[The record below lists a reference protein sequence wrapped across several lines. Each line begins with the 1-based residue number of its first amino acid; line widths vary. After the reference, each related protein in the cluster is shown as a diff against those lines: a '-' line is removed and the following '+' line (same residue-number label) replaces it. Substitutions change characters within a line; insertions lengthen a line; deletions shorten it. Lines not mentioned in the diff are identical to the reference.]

1 MSPLEFVRVA
11 TNLEEHMRGI
21 RFSFGFIFI
30 ALLIAGCRTAFM
42 SVPAELAATE
52 AFAVTGAN
60 PRLWNRPLSFGPW
73 RTSEVREGGRWGF
86 AAPLLGLEAGFSQ
99 QPYRLVLEHEDGRA
113 VQAECVARSVTLS
126 RSGWSVDPT
135 LGALP
140 ALACGFRSDDGDEW
154 TLKLHARGTN
164 FEGELSSSSGSPLK
178 IRSVHRL
185 EGSRL
190 PSGEPVGYEIAGDS
204 PLAAVE
210 TVNRGRVWLA
220 PSAGSSIDRR
230 TAAAAAVLLL
240 FEPADE

>member
-1 MSPLEFVRVA
+1 
-11 TNLEEHMRGI
+11 MRRIQSGLVLV
-21 RFSFGFIFI
+21 FI
-30 ALLIAGCRTAFM
+30 ALVISGCRTAAI
-42 SVPAELAATE
+42 SVPAELADAK

-60 PRLWNRPLSFGPW
+60 PRIWNRPLSFGPW

-99 QPYRLVLEHEDGRA
+99 QPYRLVLEHEDGRE
-113 VQAECVARSVTLS
+113 VRAECVSRSVTLS
-126 RSGWSVDPT
+126 RSGWSMDPT

-164 FEGELSSSSGSPLK
+164 FEGELSSSGSQLK
-178 IRSVHRL
+178 VRSLHLL

-190 PSGEPVGYEIAGDS
+190 PSGEPVGYEIVGES
-204 PLAAVE
+204 TLGAVE
-210 TVNRGRVWLA
+210 TVNRGRVWIA
-220 PSAGSSIDRR
+220 PSTGSAIEGRI
-230 TAAAAAVLLL
+230 AAAAAVLLL